1 MHIINNKV
9 LKIISNF
16 FLFHIR
22 KILFFLSLKYL
33 NQIVF
38 YFFLCEHKLHINT
51 HIKKKKFLLMF

>member
-9 LKIISNF
+9 LKIISKF

-33 NQIVF
+33 NQFFF
-38 YFFLCEHKLHINT
+38 YFFCVNLNYILILT
-51 HIKKKKFLLMF
+51 LKK